1 MGYKS
6 NSYSMKYSLFHMAA
20 GMALC
25 FGMSSCTSSDSSDEN
40 TLSSSIPEGALPS
53 EILVPNQLADE
64 PYAEEAVLVTT
75 EDYSAPFDSLELM
88 GDGHYLLS
96 FKRDNYCSNSRE
108 DRGGKLRSTIVHR
121 ASDVRTV
128 TRASDNNQTNSGKL
142 YGNYEVI
149 GEKVYRLDNGME
161 VDMGPIS
168 ESGGVIRYRNDNGT
182 WSTVSASASE
192 TPADEATRSIC
203 RGWDLNTFEFW
214 VYFNNFYII
223 HGKEVLKDQK
233 CERYFKCLGEDLF
246 EITEDDYFDDLSDVA
261 YHVYFSANGT
271 YVCYYLDGT
280 INTRN
285 WEWVDAERGTLRFC
299 DYDGSSG
306 IRYGGYDT
314 VRFAG
319 SQMRIYE
326 DFTEDED
333 DVTVRLIAV
342 NTFTAS

>member
-1 MGYKS
+1 
-6 NSYSMKYSLFHMAA
+6 MKYNLLHIAA

-25 FGMSSCTSSDSSDEN
+25 LGMLSCTSDDEN
-40 TLSSSIPEGALPS
+40 TASTRIPDGALPS
-53 EILVPNQLADE
+53 ETFVPNQLADE
-64 PYAEEAVLVTT
+64 PYADEAVLVKVVD
-75 EDYSAPFDSLELM
+75 DYYAPFYSLELM

-96 FKRDNYCSNSRE
+96 YEREYYSNSRA
-108 DRGGKLRSTIVHR
+108 DRGGKLRNTMLHR
-121 ASDVRTV
+121 ASDVRIV
-128 TRASDNNQTNSGKL
+128 TRGAEYTESGKL

-182 WSTVSASASE
+182 WSTVSAMVSD

-203 RGWDLNTFEFW
+203 RGWDVNTFEFW
-214 VYFNNFYII
+214 LYFNGYYIA
-223 HGKEVLKDQK
+223 HGKEVIKDQK

-246 EITEDDYFDDLSDVA
+246 DITEDDYFDDQSDVA

-271 YVCYYLDGT
+271 YVCYFLNGT
-280 INTRN
+280 IETRN
-285 WEWVDAERGTLRFC
+285 WKWEDATRGILHFY
-299 DYDGSSG
+299 DYDASSG
-306 IRYGGYDT
+306 LRYGGYDT

-333 DVTVRLIAV
+333 DVKARIIAV

>member
-1 MGYKS
+1 MGYNS

-40 TLSSSIPEGALPS
+40 TLSTSIPDGALPS

-64 PYAEEAVLVTT
+64 PYADEAVLVTT
-75 EDYSAPFDSLELM
+75 EDYSAPFYSLELM

-96 FKRDNYCSNSRE
+96 YEREYYSNSRA
-108 DRGGKLRSTIVHR
+108 DRGGKLRNTMLHR
-121 ASDVRTV
+121 ASDVRIM
-128 TRASDNNQTNSGKL
+128 TRGAEYTESGKL

-149 GEKVYRLDNGME
+149 GEKVYRLDNGMV

-168 ESGGVIRYRNDNGT
+168 ENEGVLRYRNDNGT
-182 WSTVSASASE
+182 WSTVSASAWD

-203 RGWDLNTFEFW
+203 RGWDVNIFEFW
-214 VYFNNFYII
+214 IYFNGYYIA
-223 HGKEVLKDQK
+223 HGKEVIKDQK

-246 EITEDDYFDDLSDVA
+246 DITEDDYFDDQSDVA

-271 YVCYYLDGT
+271 YVCYFLNGT
-280 INTRN
+280 IETRN
-285 WEWVDAERGTLRFC
+285 WKWEDATRGTLRFY
-299 DYDGSSG
+299 DYDASSG
-306 IRYGGYDT
+306 IGYGGYDT

-326 DFTEDED
+326 DFTDYEDGASA
-333 DVTVRLIAV
+333 RCIAV

>member
-64 PYAEEAVLVTT
+64 PYADEAVLVTT

-182 WSTVSASASE
+182 WSTVSASA
-192 TPADEATRSIC
+192 
-203 RGWDLNTFEFW
+203 
-214 VYFNNFYII
+214 
-223 HGKEVLKDQK
+223 
-233 CERYFKCLGEDLF
+233 
-246 EITEDDYFDDLSDVA
+246 
-261 YHVYFSANGT
+261 
-271 YVCYYLDGT
+271 
-280 INTRN
+280 
-285 WEWVDAERGTLRFC
+285 
-299 DYDGSSG
+299 
-306 IRYGGYDT
+306 
-314 VRFAG
+314 
-319 SQMRIYE
+319 
-326 DFTEDED
+326 
-333 DVTVRLIAV
+333 
-342 NTFTAS
+342 